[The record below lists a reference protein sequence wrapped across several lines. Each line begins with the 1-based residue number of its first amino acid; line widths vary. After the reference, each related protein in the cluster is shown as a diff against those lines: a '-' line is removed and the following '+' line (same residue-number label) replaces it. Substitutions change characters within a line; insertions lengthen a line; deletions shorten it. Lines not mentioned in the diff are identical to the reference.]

1 MGRPSQIVKSVYKE
15 HINRFGEPNNSVR
28 FGDGEPV
35 KGEEHLP
42 SFVDVFIWKSDEEVD
57 INTFS
62 TIGMSDKDMN
72 GADFRS
78 ELHFSVRGHLTDA
91 EITKINTFLAN
102 ISVYPFIQDTHFDW
116 FQLLSNPG
124 QIPCF
129 DKATSILFH
138 PAFIEN
144 GWDTIENE
152 EKLVKILNVVPIT
165 EDERQIMK
173 DKGFSALAEHF
184 EKNNI
189 DLFQRR

>member
-1 MGRPSQIVKSVYKE
+1 MSRASQIVKSVYRE
-15 HINRFGEPNNSVR
+15 YINRFGEPDSSVR

-35 KGEEHLP
+35 KGKEHLP
-42 SFVDVFIWKSDEEVD
+42 SFIDVFIWKSNEKVD

-72 GADFRS
+72 GANFRS
-78 ELHFSVRGHLTDA
+78 ELHFSIRGHLTDV
-91 EITKINTFLAN
+91 EIAKINTFLAN
-102 ISVYPFIQDTHFDW
+102 ISVYPFIQDTYFDW
-116 FQLLSNPG
+116 FHLLSNPG

-144 GWDTIENE
+144 GWNMIENE

-173 DKGFSALAEHF
+173 DKGFSSLAEHF
-184 EKNNI
+184 AKDNI
-189 DLFQRR
+189 DVFQRR

>member
-1 MGRPSQIVKSVYKE
+1 MSQPSQIVKSVYKE
-15 HINRFGEPNNSVR
+15 LINHFGEPDNSVR
-28 FGDGEPV
+28 FGNGQPV
-35 KGEEHLP
+35 NGEEHLP

-62 TIGMSDKDMN
+62 TVGMSDKAMS

-78 ELHFSVRGHLTDA
+78 ELHFSVRGNLTDA
-91 EITKINTFLAN
+91 EIKTICTFLAN
-102 ISVYPFIQDTHFDW
+102 ISVYPFIQNTHFDW
-116 FQLLSNPG
+116 FQILSNPG

-129 DKATSILFH
+129 EKATSIIFH

-144 GWDTIENE
+144 GWDVIKNK
-152 EKLVKILNVVPIT
+152 EKLIKILNVVPIT
-165 EDERQIMK
+165 ENERQLMK

-189 DLFQRR
+189 DLFNRR